1 MQSNRSSLM
10 TRDAWE
16 HIIIASS
23 THDIENLSD
32 VGYEAGIV
40 LMTLLVLCILN
51 WSPYE
56 FNGFNKLHFDI
67 YYLCVFVAR
76 CVKLP
81 RFCFVTIRGV
91 CR

>member
-32 VGYEAGIV
+32 VRGRNRVDDAVGVMYFK
-40 LMTLLVLCILN
+40 LVSI
-51 WSPYE
+51 
-56 FNGFNKLHFDI
+56 
-67 YYLCVFVAR
+67 
-76 CVKLP
+76 
-81 RFCFVTIRGV
+81 
-91 CR
+91 